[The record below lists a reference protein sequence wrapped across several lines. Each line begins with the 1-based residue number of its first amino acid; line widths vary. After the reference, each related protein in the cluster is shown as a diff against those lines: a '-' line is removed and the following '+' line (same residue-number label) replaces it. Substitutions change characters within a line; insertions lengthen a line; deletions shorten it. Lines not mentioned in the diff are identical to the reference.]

1 MSDHVGSGGRIWD
14 FIQSA
19 AEGVQPGSSE
29 ATLLVQLALLLLV
42 GRLLGEAMQRLGQ
55 PAVMGH
61 LLAGMVLG
69 PSRPLCPEIAGVGT
83 KLQSRRPKQSN
94 ETNVVPAI

>member
-1 MSDHVGSGGRIWD
+1 MSDHVGSGGRIWS

-29 ATLLVQLALLLLV
+29 ATLFVQLALLLLV
-42 GRLLGEAMQRLGQ
+42 GRLLGEAMQRVGQ

-61 LLAGMVLG
+61 LLAGIVLG
-69 PSRPLCPEIAGVGT
+69 PSVLGVFW
-83 KLQSRRPKQSN
+83 PD
-94 ETNVVPAI
+94 V